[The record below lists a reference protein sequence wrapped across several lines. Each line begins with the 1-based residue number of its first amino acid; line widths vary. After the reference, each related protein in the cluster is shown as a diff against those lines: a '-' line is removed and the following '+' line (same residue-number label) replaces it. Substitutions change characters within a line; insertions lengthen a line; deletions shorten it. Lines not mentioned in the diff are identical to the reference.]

1 VATWSPLFFIQL
13 LISLPQL
20 ENVKRSILTI
30 TLFHLILAGAFAQG
44 RLSLATDVGLL
55 RNLGEK
61 QKFWSAGQT
70 IQGNYH
76 ISPTHTAYVW
86 FKYYIPGKFSNEFT
100 ATARDLATSPQQ
112 VNYRVNSSWAY
123 REFSLGWKHFIKGSY
138 DAAEGW
144 NLYTITGL
152 GIMFA
157 RSESTTSLD
166 TALYQPAQRPFL
178 GNKNFTR
185 LNLDLG
191 IGGEMPLG
199 ANIYIYSD
207 LRTWINTSSYPSDVF
222 HSEKNA
228 TFPLMLHAGIRLLF
242 DY

>member
-1 VATWSPLFFIQL
+1 M
-13 LISLPQL
+13 
-20 ENVKRSILTI
+20 I
-30 TLFHLILAGAFAQG
+30 TAAVGQG

-55 RNLGEK
+55 RNLGDK
-61 QKFWSAGQT
+61 QNFWSAGQT

-76 ISPTHTAYVW
+76 VSPRHTAYVW
-86 FKYYIPGKFSNEFT
+86 FKYFIPGKFSNDFT
-100 ATARDLATSPQQ
+100 ANARDLTTTPQQ
-112 VNYRVNSSWAY
+112 VRYRVNSTWAY
-123 REFSLGWKHFIKGSY
+123 REFSIGWKHFVKGSY
-138 DAAEGW
+138 DASDDW
-144 NLYTITGL
+144 NLYTIAGF

-157 RSESTTSLD
+157 RAQAGTSLD
-166 TALYQPAQRPFL
+166 TALYQPAQRPIL

-199 ANIYIYSD
+199 ANIYLYSD
-207 LRTWINTSSYPSDVF
+207 LRTWINTSTYPSEVF

-228 TFPLMLHAGIRLLF
+228 TFPLMLHFGIRLLF